1 MKAELLIRFVDH
13 AAATGDAAS
22 KELLMP
28 KRGTPEAAAFDL
40 VAANTTPIELKPMD
54 RALVPTGFA
63 MALPQGFEAQ
73 VRPRSG
79 LAIKYGLSVLN
90 SPGTIDSDYRGEVK
104 VILANLGTE
113 TFTITR
119 GMRIAQMVI
128 GKLADVEAS
137 IVESL
142 PDSHRG
148 TGGFGSTGV

>member
-1 MKAELLIRFVDH
+1 MTTELLIRFVD
-13 AAATGDAAS
+13 DAAS
-22 KELLMP
+22 CGDADARNMLMP
-28 KRGTPEAAAFDL
+28 KRSTPEAAAFDL
-40 VAANTTPIELKPMD
+40 VAANTSPIELKPMG
-54 RALVPTGFA
+54 RTLIPTGFA
-63 MALPQGFEAQ
+63 MALPPGFEAQ

-79 LAIKYGLSVLN
+79 LAIKHGLSVLN

-104 VILANLGTE
+104 VILANLGAE
-113 TFTITR
+113 PFTITR

-128 GKLADVEAS
+128 GKLADVQTS